1 MRSRAADRRRADHVA
16 GRHDA
21 GRIIELVRTL
31 QRDFGTAVVWI
42 SHDLGGIGQVADDVT
57 VLRDGEIAEPA
68 PILDVWS
75 RPRDH
80 APLPDP
86 ASGREKVMP

>member
-1 MRSRAADRRRADHVA
+1 
-16 GRHDA
+16 
-21 GRIIELVRTL
+21 
-31 QRDFGTAVVWI
+31 VVWI
-42 SHDLGGIGQVADDVT
+42 SHDFGGIGQVADDVT

-86 ASGREKVMP
+86 A